1 MMMISDLP
9 NDLEAEILSRVP
21 AKSLSRLKTTCK
33 RWYALFREPKFVV
46 KNKKLG
52 RAVRKSV
59 LLTNHGDVCLV
70 GDLHDTVVN
79 TPIEVS
85 GKLTSLKGSKDFD
98 FAEIFH
104 CEGLMLC
111 SALGNDRLVVWNP
124 CTGQT
129 RNIKARTS
137 FQTNQT
143 YALGYSTSSSSG
155 HSYKILRCFDYR
167 NDQEVWVPQCEIYEL
182 SSDSWRVLDS
192 FPLDYIMFRDGMSL
206 KGNTYWVA
214 GHYERMKKLS
224 VLLIDDS
231 SDYLS
236 YHRSEAMRIWLSNK
250 ISEDANKDLLVLD
263 EKLSVLHI
271 DGRSNVMRIWVSN
284 KVVDEED
291 LSWTSHCFLEG
302 TRRAM
307 WQFVL
312 IQTMW
317 KMNIIRESTLLVRI
331 CLNKFITIL

>member
-1 MMMISDLP
+1 MTMISDLP

-46 KNKKLG
+46 KNKNLG
-52 RAVRKSV
+52 RAVKESI

-70 GDLHDTVVN
+70 AGDLHDTVVN

-85 GKLTSLKGSKDFD
+85 DFD
-98 FAEIFH
+98 FAETFH
-104 CEGLMLC
+104 CDGLMLC

-137 FQTNQT
+137 FHTNQT

-182 SSDSWRVLDS
+182 SLILGG
-192 FPLDYIMFRDGMSL
+192 FLIPSL
-206 KGNTYWVA
+206 LTTSCFA
-214 GHYERMKKLS
+214 MA
-224 VLLIDDS
+224 
-231 SDYLS
+231 YL
-236 YHRSEAMRIWLSNK
+236 
-250 ISEDANKDLLVLD
+250 
-263 EKLSVLHI
+263 
-271 DGRSNVMRIWVSN
+271 
-284 KVVDEED
+284 
-291 LSWTSHCFLEG
+291 
-302 TRRAM
+302 
-307 WQFVL
+307 
-312 IQTMW
+312 
-317 KMNIIRESTLLVRI
+317 
-331 CLNKFITIL
+331 

>member
-1 MMMISDLP
+1 MTIISDLP

-52 RAVRKSV
+52 RVVRESI
-59 LLTNHGDVCLV
+59 LLTNHGDVSISWSIHL
-70 GDLHDTVVN
+70 
-79 TPIEVS
+79 S
-85 GKLTSLKGSKDFD
+85 
-98 FAEIFH
+98 
-104 CEGLMLC
+104 
-111 SALGNDRLVVWNP
+111 RLVVWNP

-167 NDQEVWVPQCEIYEL
+167 NDQEVWVPQCEIDEL

-192 FPLDYIMFRDGMSL
+192 FPLEYIMFRDGISL
-206 KGNTYWVA
+206 KGDTYWVA
-214 GHYERMKKLS
+214 GHNESGYFMMKFDFTTERFVCLPLPIPIERFVHRFVLSVVRDEKLS

-231 SDYLS
+231 SDSLS
-236 YHRSEAMRIWLSNK
+236 YHRSEEMRIWLSNK
-250 ISEDANKDLLVLD
+250 ISEDANKDLSWRSDLVLEVDFDNFNKNFRSFLLD
-263 EKLSVLHI
+263 EE
-271 DGRSNVMRIWVSN
+271 N
-284 KVVDEED
+284 KVAILCCGIEFVGKDYTTIIYIIGED
-291 LSWTSHCFLEG
+291 MLKEVYTGTITASRSHSPLVI
-302 TRRAM
+302 TY
-307 WQFVL
+307 VP
-312 IQTMW
+312 
-317 KMNIIRESTLLVRI
+317 SLVRI
-331 CLNKFITIL
+331 

>member
-1 MMMISDLP
+1 MTMISDLP

-46 KNKKLG
+46 KNKNLG
-52 RAVRKSV
+52 RAVK
-59 LLTNHGDVCLV
+59 D
-70 GDLHDTVVN
+70 
-79 TPIEVS
+79 
-85 GKLTSLKGSKDFD
+85 LKGSKDFN

-104 CEGLMLC
+104 CDGLMLC

-137 FQTNQT
+137 FHTNQT

-167 NDQEVWVPQCEIYEL
+167 NDQDVWVPQCEIYEL

-192 FPLDYIMFRDGMSL
+192 FPLDYIMFRDGISL
-206 KGNTYWVA
+206 KGNTY
-214 GHYERMKKLS
+214 
-224 VLLIDDS
+224 

-250 ISEDANKDLLVLD
+250 ISEDANKDLSWRSDLVLEVD
-263 EKLSVLHI
+263 FDNYNKNF
-271 DGRSNVMRIWVSN
+271 RSFLL
-284 KVVDEED
+284 DEENKMAILNVAICSNTNYVED
-291 LSWTSHCFLEG
+291 EYNTRIYIIGEDMFEQVYNDSAKASCFN
-302 TRRAM
+302 
-307 WQFVL
+307 WPCL
-312 IQTMW
+312 ITYVP
-317 KMNIIRESTLLVRI
+317 SLVRI
-331 CLNKFITIL
+331 H

>member
-1 MMMISDLP
+1 MTIISDLP

-52 RAVRKSV
+52 RAVRQSI

-70 GDLHDTVVN
+70 AGDLHDIVVN

-85 GKLTSLKGSKDFD
+85 GKLTSLKGSKDFY

-111 SALGNDRLVVWNP
+111 SALGNDGLVVWNP

-214 GHYERMKKLS
+214 GHYESDYFLMKFDFTTERFVRLPLPIQTERFVHRFVLS
-224 VLLIDDS
+224 VV
-231 SDYLS
+231 
-236 YHRSEAMRIWLSNK
+236 R
-250 ISEDANKDLLVLD
+250 D
-263 EKLSVLHI
+263 EK
-271 DGRSNVMRIWVSN
+271 
-284 KVVDEED
+284 
-291 LSWTSHCFLEG
+291 
-302 TRRAM
+302 
-307 WQFVL
+307 
-312 IQTMW
+312 
-317 KMNIIRESTLLVRI
+317 TLGVT
-331 CLNKFITIL
+331 N